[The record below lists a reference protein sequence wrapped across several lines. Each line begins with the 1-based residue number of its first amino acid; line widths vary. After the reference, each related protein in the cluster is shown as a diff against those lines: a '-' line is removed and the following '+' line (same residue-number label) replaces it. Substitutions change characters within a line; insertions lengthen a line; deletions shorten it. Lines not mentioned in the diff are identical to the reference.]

1 MMPSSVD
8 APPAGAAYVPSPL
21 KNVVVLFGHFGTK
34 PCAVAEAFAVV
45 MSVRESPASGSPVA
59 FVNVPEEG
67 VPSAPP
73 ETRFPLAV
81 PVKAAVIVPAVKFPL
96 ASRATIALAVL
107 REVAVVAAF
116 GIPVRFV
123 PVPEEGVPSAP
134 PETRFP
140 EAVPV
145 NAPVKVVAPT
155 VVKVAAP
162 GVPPPIVPGAANVAP
177 PSVAALTLVILV
189 PTPAEGVPKSP
200 PA

>member
-1 MMPSSVD
+1 MPSSVD
-8 APPAGAAYVPSPL
+8 APPAGAAYVPSPR

-45 MSVRESPASGSPVA
+45 MSVRESPPSGNPVA
-59 FVNVPEEG
+59 LVSVADEG

-73 ETRFPLAV
+73 ETRFPD
-81 PVKAAVIVPAVKFPL
+81 
-96 ASRATIALAVL
+96 
-107 REVAVVAAF
+107 
-116 GIPVRFV
+116 
-123 PVPEEGVPSAP
+123 
-134 PETRFP
+134 
-140 EAVPV
+140 AVPV

-177 PSVAALTLVILV
+177 PSVAALTSVILV